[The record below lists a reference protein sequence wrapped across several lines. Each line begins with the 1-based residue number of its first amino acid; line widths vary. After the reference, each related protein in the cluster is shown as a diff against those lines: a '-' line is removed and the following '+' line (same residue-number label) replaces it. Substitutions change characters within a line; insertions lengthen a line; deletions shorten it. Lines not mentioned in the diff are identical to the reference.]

1 MRKEIESFKE
11 YKIVFYDLAK
21 WTIISVFKGTVVG
34 FFVSIFLIIL
44 EILVNQIHGSAIFG
58 VPYFFLLPL
67 AMGLSAWIVYK
78 TLPEAEGDGT
88 EDIIRDSIENNRR
101 LNIFS
106 FTVKQIATVITIVFG
121 GSAGKEAPS
130 AQIGSYISLVFS
142 RLLKLSHADRI
153 LTIIT
158 GVSAGFSVVF
168 GAPIAGALFALE
180 AFFSGRILYRVCVPA
195 FISGFIAFWTMQVM
209 KVSYIYKPIKVEFV
223 PNLWELFNFIE
234 VVLSGIFFGL
244 ISYIVI
250 IAIENAT
257 KFAKLVIIHP
267 FFKGLVGGLIVVVL
281 TLIFGEEYLGLGLE
295 TISESLSQ
303 EYHASI
309 LEPLLKTLFTA
320 ITLGFGGSGGFVTPI
335 FFVGSTAGNF
345 FGHLIDGNVPLFAAL
360 GFVAVLSGST
370 NSPIASTVL
379 AVELFGSEIVHYA
392 AVASIV
398 SYIVSSKKSVF
409 SAEII
414 DIIDKRFKTHYK

>member
-21 WTIISVFKGTVVG
+21 WTTISVFKGAVVG
-34 FFVSIFLIIL
+34 FSVSIFLIIL

-168 GAPIAGALFALE
+168 GAPIAGALFSLE

-234 VVLSGIFFGL
+234 VVLSEIFFGL
-244 ISYIVI
+244 VSYIVI

-267 FFKGLVGGLIVVVL
+267 FFKGLIGGLIVVVL

-414 DIIDKRFKTHYK
+414 DIIDKRFRVHYK

>member
-11 YKIVFYDLAK
+11 YKIVFYDLFK
-21 WTIISVFKGTVVG
+21 WTTISVFKGAVVG
-34 FFVSIFLIIL
+34 FAVSIFLIIL
-44 EILVNQIHGSAIFG
+44 EILVNQIQNKTFLGM
-58 VPYFFLLPL
+58 PYYFLLPIV
-67 AMGLSAWIVYK
+67 MGISAWIIYK

-88 EDIIRDSIENNRR
+88 EDIIRDSVENNKR
-101 LNIFS
+101 LNFFS
-106 FTVKQIATVITIVFG
+106 FTVKQIATIMTIVFG

-142 RLLKLSHADRI
+142 RIIKLSHADRI

-158 GVSAGFSVVF
+158 GVSAGFAVVF

-195 FISGFIAFWTMQVM
+195 FISSFIAFWSM
-209 KVSYIYKPIKVEFV
+209 KVMNITYIYKPIKVEFV
-223 PNLWELFNFIE
+223 PNLWELFNFME
-234 VVLSGIFFGL
+234 VVVAGIFFGL

-250 IAIENAT
+250 IGIENAT
-257 KFAKLVIIHP
+257 KFAKIIIIHP
-267 FFKGLVGGLIVVVL
+267 FFKGLIGGSILVVL
-281 TLIFGEEYLGLGLE
+281 TLLFGTEYLGLGLE
-295 TISESLSQ
+295 TISASLS
-303 EYHASI
+303 ENYHSTI
-309 LEPLLKTLFTA
+309 FEPLLKTLFTA

-345 FGHLIDGNVPLFAAL
+345 FGHLVGGNVPLFAAL

-370 NSPIASTVL
+370 NSPIASTIL
-379 AVELFGSEIVHYA
+379 AVELFGSDIVHFA
-392 AVASIV
+392 AIASIV

-409 SAEII
+409 SKEII
-414 DIIDKRFKTHYK
+414 DIIDKRFRIHYK

>member
-1 MRKEIESFKE
+1 MRKEIESIKE

-21 WTIISVFKGTVVG
+21 WTTISVFKGAVVG
-34 FFVSIFLIIL
+34 FAVSIFLIIL
-44 EILVNQIHGSAIFG
+44 EILINQFHNKNMFNI
-58 VPYFFLLPL
+58 PYYFFLPI
-67 AMGLSAWIVYK
+67 AMGISGWIVYQ

-88 EDIIRDSIENNRR
+88 EDIIRDSVEDNKR
-101 LNIFS
+101 LNFFTFS
-106 FTVKQIATVITIVFG
+106 VKQIATLLTIVSG

-130 AQIGSYISLVFS
+130 AQIGGYISLVFS

-158 GVSAGFSVVF
+158 GVSAGFAVVF
-168 GAPIAGALFALE
+168 GAPISGALFALE

-195 FISGFIAFWTMQVM
+195 FISAFIAFWTMKVM
-209 KVSYIYKPIKVEFV
+209 NVSYIYQPIKVEFV
-223 PNLWELFNFIE
+223 PNLWELFNFMK
-234 VVLSGIFFGL
+234 VVLAGIFFGL

-250 IAIENAT
+250 IAIEHAT
-257 KFAKLVIIHP
+257 KFAKIIIIHP
-267 FFKGLVGGLIVVVL
+267 FFKGVFGGLIIVVL
-281 TLIFGEEYLGLGLE
+281 TLIFGTEYLGLGLN
-295 TISESLSQ
+295 TISASLS
-303 EYHASI
+303 ESYHASI

-345 FGHLIDGNVPLFAAL
+345 FGHIIDGNIPLFAAL

-370 NSPIASTVL
+370 NSPIASTIL
-379 AVELFGSEIVHYA
+379 AVELFGSEIVHFA
-392 AVASIV
+392 AVASII

-414 DIIDKRFKTHYK
+414 EIIDKRFRTHYK

>member
-21 WTIISVFKGTVVG
+21 WTTISVFKGAVVG
-34 FFVSIFLIIL
+34 FSVSIFLIIL

-88 EDIIRDSIENNRR
+88 EDNIRDSIENNRR

-168 GAPIAGALFALE
+168 GAPIAGALFSLE

-267 FFKGLVGGLIVVVL
+267 FFKGLIGGLIVVVL

-414 DIIDKRFKTHYK
+414 DIIDKRFRVHYK

>member
-21 WTIISVFKGTVVG
+21 WTTISVFKGAVVG
-34 FFVSIFLIIL
+34 FSVSIFLIIL

-106 FTVKQIATVITIVFG
+106 FTIKQIATVITIIFG

-168 GAPIAGALFALE
+168 GAPIAGALFSLE

-244 ISYIVI
+244 VSYIVI

-267 FFKGLVGGLIVVVL
+267 FFKGLIGGLIVVVL

-414 DIIDKRFKTHYK
+414 DIIDKRFRVHYK